1 MIHVAA
7 VAMRAGL
14 TRDDLA
20 GMHYVYPTLAG
31 SVFDAMYS

>member
-1 MIHVAA
+1 
-7 VAMRAGL
+7 MRAGL

-20 GMHYVYPTLAG
+20 GMHYVYPTLGG

>member
-7 VAMRAGL
+7 VAIRARL

-20 GMHYVYPTLAG
+20 RMHYVYPTLAG
-31 SVFDAMYS
+31 SIFDAMWP